1 MDLTTLG
8 IFLGFFL
15 TGIVAGIPIGQAF
28 EHRRLLNRSPERPTV
43 LSKDE
48 IDEILEAR
56 EIS

>member
-28 EHRRLLNRSPERPTV
+28 EHRRLLTGRQRATV